1 MKGQPAKVLGGPEV
15 GLALAAGLRRR
26 KPTRSKVIILLSVKA
41 GLRACEISRL
51 TWAMVGDAR
60 GQVGPI
66 LELPAKA
73 AKKGSGR
80 RIPLHPDL
88 RAALVDLREGEP
100 EPSPDRPVVRSERGG
115 PMTAKAIVDWFADL
129 YAEVGLAG
137 CSSHSGRRTFVTNA
151 ARAIHRAGGSLRDV
165 QELAGHRS
173 LTTTQRY
180 IEGDGDAQ
188 RRVVALI

>member
-73 AKKGSGR
+73 AKKGSGEGSR
-80 RIPLHPDL
+80 STPTSEPPWSTSV
-88 RAALVDLREGEP
+88 RAS
-100 EPSPDRPVVRSERGG
+100 PSLPRS
-115 PMTAKAIVDWFADL
+115 
-129 YAEVGLAG
+129 
-137 CSSHSGRRTFVTNA
+137 
-151 ARAIHRAGGSLRDV
+151 AGGSIG
-165 QELAGHRS
+165 AGWAD
-173 LTTTQRY
+173 
-180 IEGDGDAQ
+180 DGQSD
-188 RRVVALI
+188 RRLVR